1 MVVFPKDVGSL
12 SRVFSVPAF
21 IKKTPAF
28 RGDMKTK
35 CKRPRKTIVQH
46 VIGF

>member
-1 MVVFPKDVGSL
+1 MVVFPKDVRSL
-12 SRVFSVPAF
+12 SRVFSVTAF

-28 RGDMKTK
+28 IGDMETK
-35 CKRPRKTIVQH
+35 CKRPRKTTVQH

>member
-12 SRVFSVPAF
+12 SRVFSVTAF

-28 RGDMKTK
+28 IGDMETK
-35 CKRPRKTIVQH
+35 FKRPRKTIVQH

>member
-12 SRVFSVPAF
+12 SRVCWVTAF

-28 RGDMKTK
+28 LGDMETK
-35 CKRPRKTIVQH
+35 CKRLRKTIVQH

>member
-12 SRVFSVPAF
+12 SRVFSVTAF
-21 IKKTPAF
+21 IKKTAAF
-28 RGDMKTK
+28 IGDMETK